1 MQQALARNAEEVS
14 GAPKTTDGQGKDDV
28 EMSPL
33 PSRRNAD
40 REIRI
45 DNTPAGRALA
55 RRESRREAEL
65 DERVR
70 EAARAL
76 FPAPVERKKTDPAYL
91 MSDDLDD
98 RGRPGAGVGVGVGV
112 GVGGDESG
120 RSGSTGSVASATTMV
135 GAKPQVVRS
144 MLDI

>member
-14 GAPKTTDGQGKDDV
+14 GAPKTTNGQGMGDV

-40 REIRI
+40 REIKI
-45 DNTPAGRALA
+45 DNTPAGRALS
-55 RRESRREAEL
+55 RREGRREAEL

-98 RGRPGAGVGVGVGV
+98 RGRPGVGVAVAV
-112 GVGGDESG
+112 AGDESG
-120 RSGSTGSVASATTMV
+120 RSGSTSTGSVASGTTMV

>member
-1 MQQALARNAEEVS
+1 MQQALARNAQEVS
-14 GAPKTTDGQGKDDV
+14 GAPAGNGQGKDDV

-33 PSRRNAD
+33 PSKRNAD

-91 MSDDLDD
+91 MSDDMDG
-98 RGRPGAGVGVGVGV
+98 RGRPGASVGTA
-112 GVGGDESG
+112 GDESG
-120 RSGSTGSVASATTMV
+120 RSGSTGSVASGTTMV

-144 MLDI
+144 MLDL